1 MGFIKK
7 DFYQELK
14 ASVNVPE
21 KFAKFLAAIDIY
33 SLQELDDGT
42 TYFISF
48 DKEGLFVL
56 TYKGMVVGGVAIM
69 FDELFIYTIED
80 CRDRKFMSTFLS
92 ENYINKYFP
101 HIQKCTCAHA
111 QGTDEY
117 NKVKH
122 LLLKS
127 NILLRN

>member
-21 KFAKFLAAIDIY
+21 KFAKFLEDIDIY

-56 TYKGMVVGGVAIM
+56 TSIGLLPNCTLG
-69 FDELFIYTIED
+69 FII
-80 CRDRKFMSTFLS
+80 
-92 ENYINKYFP
+92 
-101 HIQKCTCAHA
+101 A
-111 QGTDEY
+111 Q
-117 NKVKH
+117 
-122 LLLKS
+122 S
-127 NILLRN
+127 S